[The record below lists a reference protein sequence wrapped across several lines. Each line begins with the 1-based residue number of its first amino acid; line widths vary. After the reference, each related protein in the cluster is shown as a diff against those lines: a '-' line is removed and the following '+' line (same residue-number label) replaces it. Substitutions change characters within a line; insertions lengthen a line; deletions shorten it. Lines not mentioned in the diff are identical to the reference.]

1 MLECNS
7 SKGFLTSHS
16 LILAH
21 ISRGVLKC
29 KVRITH
35 TFWHILLYW
44 KLHSVLYPFFF
55 FFNFLQ
61 SWKRIGIFSIKS
73 EKTKPTWSYRI
84 QSEPV
89 VISMCVSLKLCL
101 LHSWWGGVTDICV
114 GQWTSWRKP
123 VLLLPCEN
131 LGSDSFRLGMHLY
144 LLSYPSGPVCW
155 LVLYHLHT
163 I

>member
-29 KVRITH
+29 KMRITH

-44 KLHSVLYPFFF
+44 NLHSVLYLFFF
-55 FFNFLQ
+55 FTFCKAERELASSVSKARRQ
-61 SWKRIGIFSIKS
+61 
-73 EKTKPTWSYRI
+73 KPTWSYRI

-114 GQWTSWRKP
+114 GQWTSWQKL
-123 VLLLPCEN
+123 VLLLLCKN